1 MMKKLVIF
9 DLDGTLINTISDLAT
24 STNAALEACGFPTHQ
39 LEEYPLFVGNGVNK
53 LFERALPEG
62 ERTPENMLR
71 MRTFFLSHYN
81 LHDTDLS
88 KPYPGM
94 LELLTRL
101 QKEGFILAVASN
113 KYQEATSKIIK
124 KLLPQ
129 IEFKAILGQREN
141 IPTKPDPR
149 IIHDLLAFTGCT
161 AEETF
166 FVGDSGV
173 DMETASNA
181 QIKACGVTWGFR
193 SRTELATFNP
203 AYLVDK
209 PAEIYEALCKE
220 NKDI

>member
-1 MMKKLVIF
+1 MKKLVIF

-24 STNAALEACGFPTHQ
+24 STNVALQACGFPTHQ
-39 LEEYPLFVGNGVNK
+39 LEEYPFFVGNGVNK

-62 ERTPENMLR
+62 EKTPENKLR
-71 MRTFFLSHYN
+71 IRTIFLNHYN

-88 KPYPGM
+88 KPYPGIV
-94 LELLTRL
+94 ELLTLL
-101 QKEGFILAVASN
+101 QNEGFILAVASN

-141 IPTKPDPR
+141 IPIKPDPR
-149 IIHDLLAFTGCT
+149 IIYDLLALTNCT
-161 AEETF
+161 AEEAF

-173 DMETASNA
+173 DMETALKA

-193 SRTELATFNP
+193 PRAELATFNP
-203 AYLVDK
+203 AYLVDE
-209 PAEIYEALCKE
+209 PAEVYESLCKE
-220 NKDI
+220 NKNS

>member
-24 STNAALEACGFPTHQ
+24 STNVALEACGFPTHR

-71 MRTFFLSHYN
+71 MRTFFLKHYN

-94 LELLTRL
+94 LELLARL
-101 QKEGFILAVASN
+101 QNEGYMLAVASN
-113 KYQEATSKIIK
+113 KYQEATSEIVK
-124 KLLPQ
+124 KLLPK

-141 IPTKPDPR
+141 IPIKPDPR
-149 IIHDLLAFTGCT
+149 IIHDLLALTGCT
-161 AEETF
+161 VEEAF

-173 DMETASNA
+173 DMQTALNA

-209 PAEIYEALCKE
+209 PVEIYEALCKE